1 MKSFFYSPTLSF
13 LLIGVVMTVGVVRG
27 ADFSSTYEQALEQWK
42 RSRTREEFIQTAGL
56 FRELQTHPQ
65 VGDMKTNCL
74 FWEGESW
81 YGAGEYWRAL
91 VLFEKVL
98 LYPNSYK
105 EEDARYKVGM
115 CYMRLGKKL
124 EAKRELTLFLKSYPQ
139 SRHSAKVKDLLNRLS
154 SP

>member
-1 MKSFFYSPTLSF
+1 MVIAAGGLK
-13 LLIGVVMTVGVVRG
+13 GQ
-27 ADFSSTYEQALEQWK
+27 DFSSTYEQALEQWK
-42 RSRTREEFIQTAGL
+42 RSRTREEFVRTAER

-65 VGDMKTNCL
+65 VGDMKANCL

-98 LYPNSYK
+98 LYPNSHK

-115 CYMRLGKKL
+115 CYVRLGKKL
-124 EAKRELTLFLKSYPQ
+124 EAKRELDLFLKVYPQ
-139 SRHSAKVKDLLNRLS
+139 SRHSPKVKDLLKRFS